1 MASGYSINGSSLDD
15 LYVRREFF
23 SEGNLWSW
31 GANEAGQLGNNTA
44 VDRSSPVQT
53 IAWGISW
60 KQVAAGAQV
69 SAAIK
74 NDGTL
79 WLYGRNDLGQ
89 LGDNTTVNKSSPV
102 QTISAGTNW
111 KQVACGYQTA
121 AIKTDGTL
129 WMWGSGDS
137 GQIGNN
143 STLNRSSPVQTI
155 SLGTN
160 WRQVSC
166 GLYTTA
172 AIKTDGTLWLWGLN
186 SLGQLGDNSGTNRSS
201 PVTTTGAGG
210 STWKQIASATQ
221 GTAAIKTD
229 GTLWRWGNNQ
239 YGQLGDNSTVSKS
252 SPVQTVSAG
261 TNWKQVSLIAA
272 GQATAAIKTD
282 GTLWAWGRNSY
293 GQLGDNTNANKSSPV
308 QTVAGGTTW
317 KQVSGAANFN
327 SVSGIKT
334 DGTLWTWG
342 RSFTGQLGDN
352 TNTSRSSPA
361 QVAGPATT
369 FWKQVSFGDRH
380 AAAIS
385 DLN

>member
-31 GANEAGQLGNNTA
+31 GANEVGQLGDNTA

-53 IAWGISW
+53 IAQGISW

-69 SAAIK
+69 SAVIK
-74 NDGTL
+74 TDGTL

-102 QTISAGTNW
+102 QTVSAGTNW

-129 WMWGSGDS
+129 WLWGSGDS

-155 SLGTN
+155 SGGTN
-160 WRQVSC
+160 WQQVSC

-186 SLGQLGDNSGTNRSS
+186 SLGQLGDNSGTNKSS

-210 STWKQIASATQ
+210 SNWKQIVSATQ

-239 YGQLGDNSTVSKS
+239 YGQFGDNTTVSKS

-261 TNWKQVSLIAA
+261 TDWKQVSLISS

-293 GQLGDNTNANKSSPV
+293 GQLGDNTNVNKSSPV

-327 SVSGIKT
+327 AVSGIKT

-361 QVAGPATT
+361 QIAGPGNA

-380 AAAIS
+380 AAAVS
-385 DLN
+385 DLY